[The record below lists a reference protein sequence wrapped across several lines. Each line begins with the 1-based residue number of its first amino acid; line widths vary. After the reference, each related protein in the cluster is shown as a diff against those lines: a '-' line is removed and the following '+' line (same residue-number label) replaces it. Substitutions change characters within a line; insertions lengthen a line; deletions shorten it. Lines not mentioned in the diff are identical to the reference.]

1 VTTGGQEPGQ
11 RHKAQRRQLRRS
23 DGDNGQN
30 PHARLPQ
37 LRLAIEQGQ
46 LNIED
51 LGSWP
56 EISGLL
62 TSLADD
68 PVFPVATGLLIDALD
83 VPDDHTGTDLADAR
97 RLASMALADAVLGS
111 RSPAIFMDCA
121 QPMLRS
127 PGFLTHAGRHLA
139 RSVLDQ
145 AATPPTAAPP
155 PDVLRAAD
163 ALVIAA
169 QMRLADWADR
179 WDLFALLADISGPA
193 PATYARAVARAIV
206 SCIETWPEA
215 LSLLPALRRLA
226 GLDKPA
232 SGHAGP
238 ATPDDGQQSDF
249 GLALAR
255 IAIMQALR
263 AADAPAALA
272 SLDEAV
278 TLLASALADD
288 DRLDIAIT
296 ADIVALLHDLLT
308 AGRIHDQALL
318 NRLANNIAGHR
329 HLEPQQTH
337 WIADRTAASHAAW
350 SKLATQIAAAHQ
362 HLAEPSWYSV
372 PATIDNIID
381 LYRTSRST
389 RAYRRAEDDTAVRD
403 IIAPTLEAGF
413 AANAAL
419 LRHLQDHVDHL
430 RGAVDQGTATSQQAA
445 DLPTAILMR
454 DAAMTLLGAT
464 GATSAETTA
473 TAEPGPSADRV
484 AASAQVMRQAS
495 RLTTGNMLA
504 DTLLER
510 ARDGFAASP
519 DYEGD
524 VQIAAD
530 FVTHLLIVFIFSR
543 TALGEKEAP
552 YLYDAKANEAMLARD
567 LQDFVAA
574 SGQLGNVRTE
584 VRHIAGGRTD
594 MEFSFPGFNLYVEL
608 KVDSTKT
615 PLGDKKAYLGQS
627 AAYQVA
633 DKRIGFLLVLRLL
646 PTRRQLAPWLGDAME
661 VVTVQA
667 GSVESRH
674 VAAIALAGARTKP
687 SAM

>member
-1 VTTGGQEPGQ
+1 MTTSRQEPGQ
-11 RHKAQRRQLRRS
+11 RQLAQRRQPQRPDS
-23 DGDNGQN
+23 HNGQK
-30 PHARLPQ
+30 PHARPSP

-46 LNIED
+46 LTIED

-56 EISGLL
+56 EIPGLLVSLAGDPALPAVSGLL
-62 TSLADD
+62 C
-68 PVFPVATGLLIDALD
+68 DALD
-83 VPDDHTGTDLADAR
+83 APGEPGSTDPADAR
-97 RLASMALADAVLGS
+97 QLASMALGDAVLAS
-111 RSPAIFMDCA
+111 NSPAIFRDCA

-145 AATPPTAAPP
+145 AAPPAATASP

-163 ALVIAA
+163 ALDIAA
-169 QMRLADWADR
+169 QMRLAGWADR
-179 WDLFALLADISGPA
+179 WDLFALLAHISGPA

-206 SCIETWPEA
+206 SCIKAWPEA

-238 ATPDDGQQSDF
+238 AAPDDGQQSDF

-255 IAIMQALR
+255 TAIMRALR
-263 AADAPAALA
+263 AENAPAALA
-272 SLDEAV
+272 SLHEAAA
-278 TLLASALADD
+278 LLAPALADD
-288 DRLDIAIT
+288 RVEITIT
-296 ADIVALLHDLLT
+296 ADIVALLRDLLT
-308 AGRIHDQALL
+308 TARIHDQALRT
-318 NRLANNIAGHR
+318 RLADNIAGHR
-329 HLEPQQTH
+329 HLEPHQTH

-350 SKLATQIAAAHQ
+350 SKLAMQLAAAHQ
-362 HLAEPSWYSV
+362 RLAEPSWYSV
-372 PATIDNIID
+372 PAAIDNIID

-389 RAYRRAEDDTAVRD
+389 RAYRRTEDDTAVRD

-430 RGAVDQGTATSQQAA
+430 QDALNQGTATSQQAA

-454 DAAMTLLGAT
+454 DAAITRLGAA
-464 GATSAETTA
+464 GATSPETPA
-473 TAEPGPSADRV
+473 TADHDPSADRV
-484 AASAQVMRQAS
+484 AASAEVMRQAT
-495 RLTTGNMLA
+495 RLTTGNILA
-504 DTLLER
+504 DTVLER

-530 FVTHLLIVFIFSR
+530 FVTHLLVTFIFSR

-552 YLYDAKANEAMLARD
+552 YLYDAQADEEMLARD

-608 KVDSTKT
+608 KADSTKT

-633 DKRIGFLLVLRLL
+633 SKRIGFLLVLRLL
-646 PTRRQLAPWLGDAME
+646 PDRKQLAPWLGNAVE
-661 VVTVQA
+661 VVTIQD
-667 GSVESRH
+667 GSAEPRH
-674 VAAIALAGARTKP
+674 IAAITLTGARTKP